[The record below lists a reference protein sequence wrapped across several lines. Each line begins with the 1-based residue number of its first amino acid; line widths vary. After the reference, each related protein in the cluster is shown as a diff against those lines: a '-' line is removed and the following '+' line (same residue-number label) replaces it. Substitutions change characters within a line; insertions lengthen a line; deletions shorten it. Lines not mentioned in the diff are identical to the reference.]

1 MNSNTY
7 LEDTIVGIS
16 TTVGRGAISIIRLS
30 GEKAIE
36 IVNKAF
42 KGKNLSKVNS
52 HTVNYG
58 YIYNPDTNE
67 IIDEVLVS
75 VFKAPKTYTKENLV
89 EINCHGGQLVTEMIY
104 QQMILLGARVA
115 EPGEFTKRAF
125 LNGRIDLTKAEAIM
139 DIIDAENKNAL
150 KIANQGILG
159 ETANKIKQERDKLL
173 SVIMQIAV
181 NIDYPEYD
189 DVEELTNNEIK
200 PIINEV
206 LTSINTLLDNAKDGL
221 KLKEG
226 INTAIVGKP
235 NVGKS
240 SLLNALLQENK
251 AIVTEIPG
259 TTRDVI
265 EAKLS
270 LGNYILNLI
279 DTAGIRDKSKADFV
293 EQIGVE
299 RSKEKIELAD
309 LVLMIFD
316 GSRELSDE
324 DFQIMESVKDKK
336 HIYIVNKND
345 LELKIDLSKID
356 DPVLISTKD
365 YTTIETLQNK
375 ISSVVFKN
383 GININSNIYITNA
396 RQIER
401 LKLAR
406 TSLLKSLEEIN
417 EGQFID
423 FIELSIKDAWVSL
436 GEILGDVKDTELLD
450 NLFKNFCLGK

>member
-1 MNSNTY
+1 MNSNTI

-30 GEKAIE
+30 GNNAIE

-42 KGKNLSKVNS
+42 KGKNLNKVAS
-52 HTVNYG
+52 HTINYG
-58 YIYNPDTNE
+58 YIYNNETNE

-89 EINCHGGQLVTEMIY
+89 EINCHGGQLVTELIY

-150 KIANQGILG
+150 KIANQGLLG
-159 ETANKIKQERDKLL
+159 ETAKKIQEERDKLL
-173 SVIMQIAV
+173 KVIMQIAV

-189 DVEELTNNEIK
+189 DVDELTHSEIK
-200 PIINEV
+200 PVIYEV
-206 LTSINTLLDNAKDGL
+206 LESINLLLDNAKDGL

-279 DTAGIRDKSKADFV
+279 DTAGIRDTEDIV

-299 RSKEKIELAD
+299 RSKEKIEYAD
-309 LVLMIFD
+309 LILMIFD
-316 GSRELSDE
+316 GSKELSEE
-324 DFQIMESVKDKK
+324 DYQIMESVKDKK
-336 HIYIVNKND
+336 HIYIINKND
-345 LELKIDLSKID
+345 LELKIDLTKID
-356 DPVLISTKD
+356 DPILISTKD
-365 YTTIETLQNK
+365 YKTIEKLQNK

-401 LKLAR
+401 LKQAKN
-406 TSLLKSLEEIN
+406 SLLKAVEEIN
-417 EGQFID
+417 ESQFID